1 MGHLHAKMDL
11 DTDLTPFTKI
21 NSKWI
26 TDLDVR
32 YKTIKLLEVN
42 LQENQDNL
50 EYGNDFLGITLKAQ
64 YIKEIIDKLDFV
76 KIKNFCSAKGN
87 VKIMRRRATDWEK
100 IYAKHTSDKRLLF
113 KIHKELLKLNNKE
126 KKTTQLKNEPKT
138 LTDTSPKKIHR

>member
-1 MGHLHAKMDL
+1 MIRKRMKLEHS
-11 DTDLTPFTKI
+11 LTPYTKI

-113 KIHKELLKLNNKE
+113 KIHKELLKLNNKK